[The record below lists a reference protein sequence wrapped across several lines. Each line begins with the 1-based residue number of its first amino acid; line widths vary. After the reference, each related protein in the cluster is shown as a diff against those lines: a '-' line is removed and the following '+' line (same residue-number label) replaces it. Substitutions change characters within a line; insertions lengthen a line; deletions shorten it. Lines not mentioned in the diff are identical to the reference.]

1 MRIEETPFIVTDTE
15 TTGVS
20 AARDR
25 VIELAA
31 VKVVG
36 GEVVDRFSRLINP
49 GQSVPRRITALTGI
63 STAMVFDQPSAAEV
77 LPRYLDFLGEGVFV
91 AHNLNFDLGFLNAE
105 LARLGRPAIGNPG
118 LCTLRLARRLLRGLR
133 SKSLGSVAEFYG
145 IRNHGRHRA
154 LGDAETTAEVLRR
167 FLSHITFETG
177 LETLEELLAFQNR
190 TYVAARKEPKHLR
203 RIRTEVLP
211 RLPDGPGVYFMKDRQ
226 GKTIYIGK
234 AKRLRSR
241 VRSYFTGIESHTEH
255 VRQMIGVVRDVAW
268 EETGSELAALLLE
281 SRLIKA
287 EKPRFNRAQRRYRNR
302 PFIRLD
308 TADRFPRVGW
318 QSYLTDDGAE
328 YFGPV
333 GGRRQAER
341 IVEVIDRF
349 FRLRECDDDTFARG
363 HRCLYAAMGRCDAPC
378 EGGAAAERYADE
390 VRRVR
395 DFLTGRDR
403 TALDRLR
410 EEMAAAAAAL
420 DFEEAAAR
428 RDAVETL
435 THLLDKQQC
444 VAAPVLDHNAALV
457 MPGAEAGTV
466 QLFVI
471 RFGRPAETLTLRPP
485 LDAAAEAA
493 LRTSLRA
500 HFDSDRPRPERYLR
514 EEVDEVR
521 LLAHWLYVNRENARQ
536 IPWREDLPFEDF
548 FSEVIRKVQ
557 G

>member
-1 MRIEETPFIVTDTE
+1 MRIEETPFVVTDTE

-20 AARDR
+20 ATRDR

-36 GEVVDRFSRLINP
+36 GEVVDRFSQLINP
-49 GQSVPRRITALTGI
+49 GRSVPRRITALTGI
-63 STAMVFDQPSAAEV
+63 STAMVFDQPSADEV
-77 LPRYLDFLGEGVFV
+77 LPRYLDFLGEGVLV
-91 AHNLNFDLGFLNAE
+91 AHNLTFDRNFLNAE
-105 LARLGRPAIGNPG
+105 LARLGREAIGNPT

-133 SKSLGSVAEFYG
+133 SKSLGSVADFYG

-154 LGDAETTAEVLRR
+154 LGDAETTAEILCR
-167 FLSHITFETG
+167 FLSQITFETG
-177 LETLEELLAFQNR
+177 MGTLEELLAFQNR
-190 TYVAARKEPKHLR
+190 TYVVRKEPKHLR
-203 RIRTEVLP
+203 RIRSEVLP
-211 RLPDGPGVYFMKDRQ
+211 RLPERPGVYFMKDRH

-234 AKRLRSR
+234 AKSLRSR
-241 VRSYFTGIESHTEH
+241 VRSYFSGIEGHSAHI
-255 VRQMIGVVRDVAW
+255 RQMIDVVRDVTW

-302 PFIRLD
+302 PFLRLD
-308 TADRFPRVGW
+308 VTERFPRVGW

-333 GGRRQAER
+333 GGRRQAEH
-341 IVEVIDRF
+341 IVEIVNRF

-363 HRCLYAAMGRCDAPC
+363 HRCLYAAMERCGAPC
-378 EGGAAAERYADE
+378 EGGVAAESYAE
-390 VRRVR
+390 EIRRVR
-395 DFLTGRDR
+395 AFLTGEDR
-403 TALDRLR
+403 SVLDRLR

-444 VAAPVLDHNAALV
+444 VAAPVLDHHAALV
-457 MPGAEAGTV
+457 MPGVEEGTV
-466 QLFVI
+466 QLFLI

-485 LDAAAEAA
+485 LDAEDEAMLGA
-493 LRTSLRA
+493 SLRT
-500 HFDSDRPRPERYLR
+500 HFDPEQPRPERYLR
-514 EEVDEVR
+514 EEVDEIR
-521 LLAHWLYVNRENARQ
+521 LLAHWLYVNRENTRQ
-536 IPWREDLPFEDF
+536 ISWREDLPFEEF
-548 FSEVIRKVQ
+548 FAEVLRRLEL
-557 G
+557 